1 MNELL
6 LQGLSELGLDVSRA
20 ETLERFSSLLL
31 EKNQVMNLTAI
42 TEPDAVAQLHLL
54 DSAALLP
61 FVDLTGKTV
70 VDVGT
75 GAGFPGMPLRIL
87 KDDFDLTL
95 LDSLGKRV
103 NWLQEVCDELQLKR
117 VACVHARAEEF
128 AMQHREQFDIATSRA
143 VAQLS
148 ILSELCL
155 PLIKVGGQFAAMK
168 SVDTEDEIAAAKSAI
183 KTLGGHIVKVEDYT
197 IPTSDVV
204 HRLVIVEKVSPTPAR
219 LSARLRQDQKS
230 PAVTHQIHK
239 KEVRALSQ
247 VIAVVSGKGGTGKT
261 SFTTLTGMA
270 LAQLGKKT
278 LLLDC
283 DIGLR
288 NLDLYLGVSDRA
300 LMDFTDV
307 IAGRTTLA
315 QAVVRHPLY
324 PNLYLLTAPV
334 SFGVRLPSKRE
345 MQRLIDE
352 IRRHFDFCLID
363 AAAGIGEAFALA
375 TCCADRAV
383 VVTTNDPS
391 SLRDAQRTVMELH
404 RFPSGY
410 LHLVVNRVR
419 RKLLQSLHTTI
430 DDAID
435 AAGLPLLGVIPEDEN
450 VPAVLGRGLSQHLKY
465 RSGALCACENIARR
479 LCGERVRLMR
489 L

>member
-155 PLIKVGGQFAAMK
+155 PLIKVGGQFVAMK
-168 SVDTEDEIAAAKSAI
+168 SVDTEDEIAAM
-183 KTLGGHIVKVEDYT
+183 G
-197 IPTSDVV
+197 
-204 HRLVIVEKVSPTPAR
+204 VEKREIV
-219 LSARLRQDQKS
+219 
-230 PAVTHQIHK
+230 VGY
-239 KEVRALSQ
+239 EVGDSVKITDGALESFL
-247 VIAVVSGKGGTGKT
+247 GTVEE
-261 SFTTLTGMA
+261 
-270 LAQLGKKT
+270 
-278 LLLDC
+278 
-283 DIGLR
+283 
-288 NLDLYLGVSDRA
+288 LDLERGKVRVMVSMFGRETPVELELDQVEPMDR
-300 LMDFTDV
+300 
-307 IAGRTTLA
+307 
-315 QAVVRHPLY
+315 
-324 PNLYLLTAPV
+324 
-334 SFGVRLPSKRE
+334 
-345 MQRLIDE
+345 
-352 IRRHFDFCLID
+352 
-363 AAAGIGEAFALA
+363 
-375 TCCADRAV
+375 
-383 VVTTNDPS
+383 
-391 SLRDAQRTVMELH
+391 
-404 RFPSGY
+404 
-410 LHLVVNRVR
+410 
-419 RKLLQSLHTTI
+419 
-430 DDAID
+430 
-435 AAGLPLLGVIPEDEN
+435 
-450 VPAVLGRGLSQHLKY
+450 
-465 RSGALCACENIARR
+465 
-479 LCGERVRLMR
+479 
-489 L
+489 

>member
-31 EKNQVMNLTAI
+31 EKNEVMNLTAI
-42 TEPDAVAQLHLL
+42 TVPDAVAQLHLL

-155 PLIKVGGQFAAMK
+155 PLVKIGGQFVAMK

-204 HRLVIVEKVSPTPAR
+204 HRLVIVEKVSPTPRSDFPPQGTYPLFPAER
-219 LSARLRQDQKS
+219 SARSGGNRCLYSRPHDLHSAQKRWS
-230 PAVTHQIHK
+230 
-239 KEVRALSQ
+239 ALLHHR
-247 VIAVVSGKGGTGKT
+247 
-261 SFTTLTGMA
+261 FL
-270 LAQLGKKT
+270 
-278 LLLDC
+278 
-283 DIGLR
+283 
-288 NLDLYLGVSDRA
+288 
-300 LMDFTDV
+300 
-307 IAGRTTLA
+307 
-315 QAVVRHPLY
+315 
-324 PNLYLLTAPV
+324 
-334 SFGVRLPSKRE
+334 
-345 MQRLIDE
+345 QRL
-352 IRRHFDFCLID
+352 
-363 AAAGIGEAFALA
+363 
-375 TCCADRAV
+375 
-383 VVTTNDPS
+383 
-391 SLRDAQRTVMELH
+391 LRPD
-404 RFPSGY
+404 
-410 LHLVVNRVR
+410 
-419 RKLLQSLHTTI
+419 
-430 DDAID
+430 
-435 AAGLPLLGVIPEDEN
+435 
-450 VPAVLGRGLSQHLKY
+450 VP
-465 RSGALCACENIARR
+465 C
-479 LCGERVRLMR
+479 
-489 L
+489 